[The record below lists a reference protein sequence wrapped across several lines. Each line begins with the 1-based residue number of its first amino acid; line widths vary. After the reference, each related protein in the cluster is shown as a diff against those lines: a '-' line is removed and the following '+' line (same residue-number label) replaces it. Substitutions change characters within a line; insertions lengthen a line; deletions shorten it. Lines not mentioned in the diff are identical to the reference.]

1 MKSYAIDVC
10 HAGELYTGL
19 VDYHHHEQYH
29 RENGV
34 EIKLWYSN
42 GAKFKTE
49 CYFWC
54 TVDGSVPSRKP
65 QNFDASE
72 LLLGEF
78 RVSPIK
84 MGTNDSQ
91 PLDISP
97 MTVYFTNQGCVSC
110 IMSFMAWP
118 YFYTFDV
125 FLRDLSRFT

>member
-1 MKSYAIDVC
+1 MYALELC
-10 HAGELYTGL
+10 HAGELYTGPVEYL
-19 VDYHHHEQYH
+19 PHDQS
-29 RENGV
+29 REDGV

-54 TVDGSVPSRKP
+54 TSDGSVPSRKP
-65 QNFDASE
+65 QNFDVSE

-97 MTVYFTNQGCVSC
+97 MTVYFTNQG
-110 IMSFMAWP
+110 
-118 YFYTFDV
+118 
-125 FLRDLSRFT
+125 RFIS

>member
-1 MKSYAIDVC
+1 M
-10 HAGELYTGL
+10 
-19 VDYHHHEQYH
+19 
-29 RENGV
+29 

-54 TVDGSVPSRKP
+54 TRDGSVPSRKP
-65 QNFDASE
+65 QNFDVSE
-72 LLLGEF
+72 LLFGEF

-97 MTVYFTNQGCVSC
+97 LTVYFTNQGCVSY
-110 IMSFMAWP
+110 IMSFVASP
-118 YFYTFDV
+118 L
-125 FLRDLSRFT
+125 FLHILCFPQRSQQIYLVHLRLDLVEVQVPSICQRK

>member
-1 MKSYAIDVC
+1 M
-10 HAGELYTGL
+10 
-19 VDYHHHEQYH
+19 
-29 RENGV
+29 

-54 TVDGSVPSRKP
+54 TEDGSVPSRKP
-65 QNFDASE
+65 QNFDVSE
-72 LLLGEF
+72 LLFGEF

-97 MTVYFTNQGCVSC
+97 LTVYFTNQGCVSY
-110 IMSFMAWP
+110 IMSFVASP
-118 YFYTFDV
+118 LFSA
-125 FLRDLSRFT
+125 DLLSTYI

>member
-1 MKSYAIDVC
+1 MQQYPNKRRHDGSVKKENHHKFKKLPSKPGITVKTEM
-10 HAGELYTGL
+10 GE
-19 VDYHHHEQYH
+19 D
-29 RENGV
+29 GV

-49 CYFWC
+49 CFFWC
-54 TVDGSVPSRKP
+54 TRDGSVPSRKP
-65 QNFDASE
+65 QNLDVSE

-110 IMSFMAWP
+110 IMSFMA
-118 YFYTFDV
+118 
-125 FLRDLSRFT
+125 